1 MYAPNPATEVFTFLN
16 LAISASGIGRL
27 RVNVFMQ
34 RGETCMLTLKQ
45 YGLLK
50 VMEGLTDQVSVHA
63 ACA

>member
-45 YGLLK
+45 AKLRLHQPRG
-50 VMEGLTDQVSVHA
+50 
-63 ACA
+63 